1 MTKHKLKAFSL
12 IELSIVILVI
22 GILIAGIMEGR
33 NILYKAKLSA
43 ARALS
48 QSSDVASIKNLI
60 FWMDATQENSV
71 INTSDSK
78 IVSDGDNIKSWTDRN
93 PQFQVPLVFST
104 STANTYPIYRDSAIN
119 GLPALQFNGSNGAGS
134 GYYLSTPSESR
145 IAKPDNFSIFAV
157 FTALSGHTTNSRIGI
172 LAKQKTDTVGSEMY
186 GINFNGLDQTINS
199 VVMGGSPLGLVSVN
213 LYEPISNIITD
224 NVASIAGV
232 THNTQN
238 STSGFKLYKN
248 GTNFVSKAPSTSI
261 IDAGTAL
268 NIGSG
273 RTLIDTTR
281 FCKCYISEIIM
292 YDRALKKEEIN
303 SVTKY
308 LGQKWGIAV
317 AS

>member
-1 MTKHKLKAFSL
+1 
-12 IELSIVILVI
+12 
-22 GILIAGIMEGR
+22 MEGR
-33 NILYKAKLSA
+33 NLLYKAKLSA

-48 QSSDVASIKNLI
+48 QSSDVASIKNLVV
-60 FWMDATQENSV
+60 WVDATQENAITNTNLTKNVENGDSV
-71 INTSDSK
+71 
-78 IVSDGDNIKSWTDRN
+78 KSWTDRN

-119 GLPALQFNGSNGAGS
+119 GLTALQFNGSNGAGS

-157 FTALSGHTTNSRIGI
+157 FTALSGHAMDSRIGI
-172 LAKQKTDTVGSEMY
+172 LAKQSTTTVTNETY
-186 GINFNGLDQTINS
+186 GINFDGLNQTINS
-199 VVMGGSPLGLVSVN
+199 VVMGGSPTVPTPIN
-213 LYEPISNIITD
+213 LYSPISNIITD

-232 THNTQN
+232 THDTQN

-248 GTNFVSKAPSTSI
+248 GTNFASRNPSTSI

-273 RTLIDTTR
+273 RSTIETTR

-308 LGQKWGIAV
+308 LGKKWGIAV